1 MAKYT
6 KPTIV
11 SNSRRHPD
19 KEQHAVVY
27 DILSEGPIEGLAN
40 GFASIFINDVP
51 FIDNIANEIM
61 KPRRVILSTTAGSA
75 NITHSQFG
83 EINSLTL
90 NNKSG
95 LDLGSRTVTIV
106 GAEKQGTGI
115 ASMTAG
121 SDTVTT
127 SSSFFTSDM
136 VNSRSVTPEAFIRIA
151 GAGQDG
157 TDLITKVK
165 TFVSATEITVQDVAA
180 VTVSSKNISLDFNAS
195 ISSISG
201 NVATLSKAVPVTT
214 SNVSC
219 QISALNTIVGQND
232 DIMNFD
238 KVKMQFKSGERNQDY
253 IPHETGFGSAATNTA
268 LNISLEQS
276 DLRARVG
283 TGGNLVSGYNNE
295 LDEPTK
301 SEGTAE
307 DTIITSA
314 LAGVSNP
321 SEIDEIHLTFKLPA
335 CHAIKSSGS
344 KESSFVE
351 LQIFFE
357 YSVDDGSSY
366 ISELLYGPTNSQII
380 NRSTGRGG
388 RNVNFITTSS
398 FPNTGYIKPNEPQYN
413 EFSEEFMIITDKFQ
427 PYDDWRIRVR
437 RINDTNFID
446 GSYRHTNPCTL
457 STIESIIKDKLKYP
471 YTSYISTSF
480 NAADFEGQLPQ
491 RAYLLK
497 GLKIQVPTNY
507 LTRDETGGA
516 AAYTRNITTGAI
528 ESTYQNWDGNFRGDI
543 TTFDATSVNYE
554 KVYCNNP
561 VWVFYDLLTNER
573 YGLGQFIDKSNI
585 DKYGLFQLA
594 KYCDELV
601 PDGEGG
607 YEPRFTT
614 NVYLSKAAEA
624 TNVLKQFASVFR
636 GMAIWKDGQ
645 VTAISDREK
654 EPVYAFTKGNIEG
667 GIFQYEGTGNRVRT
681 NQVKVQ
687 WNDPNDNYRQSTE
700 YVEDQQGILETGRI
714 VRSEH
719 LAFGCTSRGQAHRA
733 GKWKLLSERLEKET
747 VSFVTSIA
755 AVGLGPGDII
765 TVQDADRDRSSYSG
779 RVSATGTKTT
789 TVIPLDR
796 TINLPSYS
804 SDFPP
809 QLLLVYPKGGAYLEQ
824 ETATISSVVYN
835 RGDLIP
841 NITSESDAANLT
853 DDSNDSVQVFWSEN
867 VRIETKTV
875 TTSAGNVSSLTVS
888 SAFSEAP
895 EEETIWS
902 LRLFNSDGTEKT
914 GTVKEYKVISIKEE
928 DNYKYSIVAAEF
940 AANKFAQIERGFE
953 LNIRPVDNSPNPED
967 VVPAPDSISLSVE
980 PMSISDGS
988 ISTNTAADSQGH
1000 QLIVNWKFPEN
1011 SNGTRYKF
1019 ASGFEIS
1026 HNIRG
1031 EARTIKTN
1039 ITTQTLTFKNIKA
1052 GIYKI
1057 KVRTVSSSG
1066 TVSQY
1071 TVRQIEIAESS
1082 LGNSF
1087 TSKVDLLPKGGSINQ
1102 TVTINDSTGLLEIGS
1117 STYQFDSPSGETFL
1131 NSSATASTYQQSFS
1145 GMGASAEAYLL
1156 FDQSDSTDRF
1166 KAVQIHSDTSITPT
1180 VTYFK
1185 EVGASNNGLTA
1196 ASGTIAV
1203 SANDNAIIG
1212 TSTSFE
1218 SDFNNGDLVRII
1230 NGSST
1235 TSTSSGS
1242 ISDSTALTIGSS
1254 NSNIKIGHKVTGT
1267 GISSSV
1273 FVTAISGTSITLSS
1287 PQTIGNGV
1295 TLTFSPVTYYGRIQ
1309 FIESDTLMYVDEV
1322 VKTTYS
1328 GATIQFQTFKPSI
1341 LQDAILSKITTDGS
1355 TTYSI
1360 AEQYA
1365 VTKGITGADG
1375 SAGAAVNLAFIRK
1388 ATTPGV
1394 SGNGSLPSGE
1404 TNPAWTDDVPTGTDP
1419 LWAVKGNKAQG
1430 GTTWSWGTPYRV
1442 DGTAVAEIY
1451 YYSDATTGS
1460 APSFSAPTYNFSTN
1474 SYTAPTNWN
1483 KEPPSLTANNQKVY
1497 VIVVLYASTPGD
1509 TAAAADSVSSAV
1521 IYAQKTD
1528 GLNNATVYL
1537 YKTTNSATEST
1548 LPSGNA
1554 TFTFNNGTLGSFA
1567 TNANGWSQTITSVSA
1582 SNQYL
1587 WTTSAVAS
1595 STDSTVVIAD
1605 SAWATPKL
1613 LSTFGENGL
1622 TGASVNIVFRRD
1634 SSTPSTPADS
1644 AGVPSGWS
1652 DSPPSGTDILFAVK
1666 GTKAVGGSNFTWGTV
1681 YQVEGTAA
1689 AEVAIYRKNNNAT
1702 PSGGS
1707 YNFTTST
1714 LTAPSGWSTS
1724 VPSLTANGDIVYLAV
1739 GLFSGSP
1746 EETAATTT
1754 WSTPVVYAQRTDGQD
1769 GDPGDPGQDGDN
1781 GLRTIQG
1788 YLFYEKTTSGA
1799 PSAPSGNTYTFSTG
1813 VVTGTGIST
1822 ATNQP
1827 TNVWLNSPNT
1837 QDATSTNTFYTVRYY
1852 GTESAANSSTITV
1865 AYTNVVQQTSFTG
1878 VVTFSGGTLT
1888 DGTSS
1893 VDAIEA
1899 GDVAGNIGGVGV
1911 TTIDGGN
1918 IDTGTITAD
1927 RIKLSGTGALVISS
1941 LNNDSNFIDSA
1952 GAPVQS
1958 VAGLT
1963 GTVTTANLSAQG
1975 LRLTSDSVS
1984 TTLLTGTVPVDKGG
1998 TGRTTTASYVADLSA
2013 AGLRLTSDLVGVAQG
2028 GTGRTSTAS
2037 YVADLNAAG
2046 LRLTSDVV
2054 GEAQGGTGTTSF
2066 ASALTAQGVGFV
2078 SGSNANLG
2086 ALATLDNI
2094 DLSKVTDSGTLAG
2107 LNAAILGTHTTG
2119 TLPEGQGG
2127 TGQTSDAAY
2136 ASHLSSQGL
2145 IVTEVAGNTGA
2156 VSAATIISAGNILVA
2171 DSNVTRDTNGGIT
2184 SINGGVI
2191 NTGTI
2196 NSSVIN
2202 TNTLAVK
2209 FFANESTKIY
2219 NHESPSVAVPLLR
2232 YGFNLRGTGGNTQY
2246 TGSNASFVP
2255 VTITQVRNNASY
2267 SVILAAVLGD
2277 VTGGKVQ
2284 YSLNNST
2291 WITASGGESNIYW
2304 SAGTYR
2310 GYTYTY
2316 QGTIT
2321 NMTSSQNTVYWRVY
2335 FSGSYNHTHMQ
2346 LHVTMDNTT

>member
-6 KPTIV
+6 KPTTI

-61 KPRRVILSTTAGSA
+61 KPRRVIISTTAGSA
-75 NITHSQFG
+75 NISHSQFG
-83 EINSLTL
+83 EIGSLTL

-95 LDLGSRTVTIV
+95 LSLGARTVTIV

-121 SDTVTT
+121 SNTVTT

-232 DIMNFD
+232 DIMNFE

-295 LDEPTK
+295 LDEPTQ

-335 CHAIKSSGS
+335 CHAIKSSGA

-357 YSVDDGSSY
+357 YSVDSGSSY

-380 NRSTGRGG
+380 NRSTGRAG

-437 RINDTNFID
+437 RINDTSFQD

-457 STIESIIKDKLKYP
+457 ATIESIIKDKLKYP

-516 AAYTRNITTGAI
+516 AAYTRNITTGAT

-573 YGLGQFIDKSNI
+573 YGLGQFIDKSSI

-667 GIFQYEGTGNRVRT
+667 GIFQYEGTGDRVRT

-700 YVEDQQGILETGRI
+700 YVEDQQGVLETGRI

-841 NITSESDAANLT
+841 NITSESDAANLS
-853 DDSNDSVQVFWSEN
+853 DDSNNSVQVFWSEN

-953 LNIRPVDNSPNPED
+953 LNIRPVDNSPTPED

-1000 QLIVNWKFPEN
+1000 QLVVNWKFPEN

-1102 TVTINDSTGLLEIGS
+1102 TVTIDGSTGLLEIGS

-1242 ISDSTALTIGSS
+1242 ISDSTALIIGSS

-1365 VTKGITGADG
+1365 VTKGITGG
-1375 SAGAAVNLAFIRK
+1375 
-1388 ATTPGV
+1388 
-1394 SGNGSLPSGE
+1394 
-1404 TNPAWTDDVPTGTDP
+1404 
-1419 LWAVKGNKAQG
+1419 
-1430 GTTWSWGTPYRV
+1430 
-1442 DGTAVAEIY
+1442 
-1451 YYSDATTGS
+1451 
-1460 APSFSAPTYNFSTN
+1460 
-1474 SYTAPTNWN
+1474 
-1483 KEPPSLTANNQKVY
+1483 
-1497 VIVVLYASTPGD
+1497 
-1509 TAAAADSVSSAV
+1509 
-1521 IYAQKTD
+1521 D

-1548 LPSGNA
+1548 LPSGDA
-1554 TFTFNNGTLGSFA
+1554 TFTFNSGTLGSFA

-1582 SNQYL
+1582 SNEYL

-1666 GTKAVGGSNFTWGTV
+1666 GTKTVGGSNFTWGTV
-1681 YQVEGTAA
+1681 YQVEGTAT

-1724 VPSLTANGDIVYLAV
+1724 VPSLTTNGDIVYLAV

-1769 GDPGDPGQDGDN
+1769 GDPGDPGSPGDD

-1799 PSAPSGNTYTFSTG
+1799 PSAPSGTTYTFSTG
-1813 VVTGTGIST
+1813 VVSGSGINDSGT
-1822 ATNQP
+1822 
-1827 TNVWLNSPNT
+1827 TNVWKNSPNT

-1865 AYTNVVQQTSFTG
+1865 TYTNVVQQTSFTG

-1927 RIKLSGTGALVISS
+1927 RIKLSGTGS
-1941 LNNDSNFIDSA
+1941 LTINSLDNDANFIDSS

-1975 LRLTSDSVS
+1975 LRLTSDLV
-1984 TTLLTGTVPVDKGG
+1984 GVAQGG
-1998 TGRTTTASYVADLSA
+1998 TGRTSTATYVSDLSAAGLRLTSDFSGFATVATSGSIGDTSGTLPTNRGGTGRTSTASYVADLSA

-2037 YVADLNAAG
+2037 YVADLSAAG

-2086 ALATLDNI
+2086 ALATLNNI

-2107 LNAAILGTHTTG
+2107 LNAATLGTHTTG

-2145 IVTEVAGNTGA
+2145 IVTEVAGSTGA
-2156 VSAATIISAGNILVA
+2156 VSAATIISAGSILVA

-2202 TNTLAVK
+2202 TNTLNVEH
-2209 FFANESTKIY
+2209 FADVSADIISHTG
-2219 NHESPSVAVPLLR
+2219 SGVPLSS
-2232 YGFNLRGTGGNTQY
+2232 FSSAFQRGSTNFTTQTQTTGTYLAHATDN
-2246 TGSNASFVP
+2246 
-2255 VTITQVRNNASY
+2255 VRDGASY
-2267 SVILAAVLGD
+2267 EVIWTGVYGDCTNGVLEYSVNGGSSYVQAAGGIQNITMA
-2277 VTGGKVQ
+2277 TG
-2284 YSLNNST
+2284 T
-2291 WITASGGESNIYW
+2291 FR
-2304 SAGTYR
+2304 TYVFA
-2310 GYTYTY
+2310 YN
-2316 QGTIT
+2316 GTISGLA
-2321 NMTSSQNTVYWRVY
+2321 TSGANANKVYWRIRWITKLRSTYQSMYVKI
-2335 FSGSYNHTHMQ
+2335 
-2346 LHVTMDNTT
+2346 DNTQ

>member
-6 KPTIV
+6 KPATV
-11 SNSRRHPD
+11 NSSRRHPD

-27 DILSEGPIEGLAN
+27 DILSEGPVEGLAN
-40 GFASIFINDVP
+40 GFASVFINDVP

-61 KPRRVILSTTAGSA
+61 KPRRVILSTTAGSTD
-75 NITHSQFG
+75 ITHSQFG

-95 LDLGSRTVTIV
+95 LALGSRKVTIV
-106 GAEKQGTGI
+106 GAEKQGAGI

-127 SSSFFTSDM
+127 SSSFFTADM
-136 VNSRSVTPEAFIRIA
+136 VNSRSASPSTFIRIA

-157 TDLITKVK
+157 ADLITKVK
-165 TFVSATEITVQDVAA
+165 TYVSATQITVQDTAV

-219 QISALNTIVGQND
+219 QISSLNTIIGQND
-232 DIMNFD
+232 DIMNFE
-238 KVKMQFKSGERNQDY
+238 KVKMQFKSGERNQNY

-283 TGGNLVSGYNNE
+283 TAGNLVSGYNNE
-295 LDEPTK
+295 LDEPTQP
-301 SEGTAE
+301 EGTAE

-321 SEIDEIHLTFKLPA
+321 SEIDEIHLTFKLPG
-335 CHAIKSSGS
+335 CHAIKTSSNS

-357 YSVDDGSSY
+357 YSVDNGSSY
-366 ISELLYGPTNSQII
+366 ISELLYGPTNSQIM
-380 NRSTGRGG
+380 NRNTGRAG
-388 RNVNFITTSS
+388 RNINFIADGA
-398 FPNTGYIKPNEPQYN
+398 FPSTGYIKPYEPQYN

-437 RINDTNFID
+437 RINDQNFID

-457 STIESIIKDKLKYP
+457 STIESIVKDKLKYP

-516 AAYTRNITTGAI
+516 AAHTRNISTGAI
-528 ESTYQNWDGNFRGDI
+528 ESSYQNWDGNFRGDI
-543 TTFDATSVNYE
+543 TTFNATSANYE

-607 YEPRFTT
+607 HEPRFTT

-636 GMAIWKDGQ
+636 GMAIWKDGE
-645 VTAISDREK
+645 VTAIADREK

-667 GIFQYEGTGNRVRT
+667 GIFQYEGTGDRVRT

-733 GKWKLLSERLEKET
+733 GKWKLLSQRLEKET

-755 AVGLGPGDII
+755 ATGLGPGDII

-779 RVSATGTKTT
+779 RVSGTGIKNTIT
-789 TVIPLDR
+789 IPLDR
-796 TINLPSYS
+796 TISLPAYS

-824 ETATISSVVYN
+824 ETATISSTVYN

-841 NITSESDAANLT
+841 SITSESSAANLT
-853 DDSNDSVQVFWSEN
+853 DDSSNSVQVFWSEN

-875 TTSAGNVSSLTVS
+875 TTSAGNVSSLTV
-888 SAFSEAP
+888 APGFSEAP

-914 GTVKEYKVISIKEE
+914 GTVKEYKIISIKEE

-953 LNIRPVDNSPNPED
+953 LNVRSVDNSPNPED
-967 VVPAPDSISLSVE
+967 VVPAPESISLSVE
-980 PMSISDGS
+980 PMSMSDGS
-988 ISTNTAADSQGH
+988 ISTTTAADSQGH
-1000 QLIVNWKFPEN
+1000 QLIVNWKFPED
-1011 SNGTRYKF
+1011 SNGARYKF
-1019 ASGFEIS
+1019 ASGFEVA
-1026 HNIRG
+1026 HNVRG
-1031 EARTIKTN
+1031 EARNIKTN
-1039 ITTQTLTFKNIKA
+1039 VTTQSLTFKNIKA
-1052 GIYKI
+1052 GTYKI

-1071 TVRQIEIAESS
+1071 TIRQIEIAESS
-1082 LGNSF
+1082 LGNPF
-1087 TSKVDLLPKGGSINQ
+1087 VPKVDLVAKGGTINQ
-1102 TVTINDSTGLLEIGS
+1102 TVTINSSSGLLEIGS
-1117 STYQFDSPSGETFL
+1117 NNYQFDSPSGETFL
-1131 NSSATASTYQQSFS
+1131 NSSSTASTYQQSFS

-1156 FDQSDSTDRF
+1156 FDESESTDRF
-1166 KAVQIHSDTSITPT
+1166 KALQIHSDTSIAPV

-1185 EVGASNNGLTA
+1185 EVGAPNNGLTT

-1203 SANDNAIIG
+1203 PANDNAIVG

-1218 SDFNNGDLVRII
+1218 SDFNNGDLIRII

-1235 TSTSSGS
+1235 TATSNGS
-1242 ISDSTALTIGSS
+1242 IINSTALIISAS
-1254 NSNIKIGHKVTGT
+1254 NSNIKVGQKVTGT
-1267 GISSSV
+1267 GITASV
-1273 FVTAISGTSITLSS
+1273 FVTTVSGNAVTLSS
-1287 PQTIGNGV
+1287 PQTIGSGV
-1295 TLTFSPVTYYGRIQ
+1295 TLTFNPVTYYGRIQ
-1309 FIESDTLMYVDEV
+1309 FIENDTLMYVDEV
-1322 VKTTYS
+1322 VKTVYS
-1328 GATIQFQTFKPSI
+1328 GASIKFQSFKPSI
-1341 LQDAILSKITTDGS
+1341 LQDSILAKIVTNGS
-1355 TTYSI
+1355 TAYSI
-1360 AEQYA
+1360 EELYA
-1365 VTKGITGADG
+1365 VTKGITGG
-1375 SAGAAVNLAFIRK
+1375 
-1388 ATTPGV
+1388 
-1394 SGNGSLPSGE
+1394 
-1404 TNPAWTDDVPTGTDP
+1404 
-1419 LWAVKGNKAQG
+1419 
-1430 GTTWSWGTPYRV
+1430 
-1442 DGTAVAEIY
+1442 
-1451 YYSDATTGS
+1451 
-1460 APSFSAPTYNFSTN
+1460 
-1474 SYTAPTNWN
+1474 
-1483 KEPPSLTANNQKVY
+1483 
-1497 VIVVLYASTPGD
+1497 
-1509 TAAAADSVSSAV
+1509 
-1521 IYAQKTD
+1521 D
-1528 GLNNATVYL
+1528 GLSNALVTL
-1537 YKTTNSATEST
+1537 YKTTNSNSEST

-1554 TFTFNNGTLGSFA
+1554 TYTFATGVLGSFA

-1582 SNQYL
+1582 VNQYL
-1587 WTTSAVAS
+1587 WTTNAVAS
-1595 STDSTVVIAD
+1595 STASTVVIAD
-1605 SAWATPKL
+1605 NAWATPKL
-1613 LSTFGENGL
+1613 LSTFGE
-1622 TGASVNIVFRRD
+1622 S
-1634 SSTPSTPADS
+1634 
-1644 AGVPSGWS
+1644 
-1652 DSPPSGTDILFAVK
+1652 
-1666 GTKAVGGSNFTWGTV
+1666 
-1681 YQVEGTAA
+1681 
-1689 AEVAIYRKNNNAT
+1689 
-1702 PSGGS
+1702 
-1707 YNFTTST
+1707 
-1714 LTAPSGWSTS
+1714 
-1724 VPSLTANGDIVYLAV
+1724 
-1739 GLFSGSP
+1739 
-1746 EETAATTT
+1746 
-1754 WSTPVVYAQRTDGQD
+1754 
-1769 GDPGDPGQDGDN
+1769 GDN

-1799 PSAPSGNTYTFSTG
+1799 PSAPSGTTYTFSTG
-1813 VVTGTGIST
+1813 VVTGSGIST

-1827 TNVWLNSPNT
+1827 NNVWNNVPNT
-1837 QDATSTNTFYTVRYY
+1837 QDATSLNTFYSVRYY
-1852 GTESAANSSTITV
+1852 GTESSANSSTITV
-1865 AYTNVVQQTSFTG
+1865 AYSNVVQQTSFTG

-1918 IDTGTITAD
+1918 IDTGSITAD
-1927 RIKLSGTGALVISS
+1927 RIKLSGTGSLVISS
-1941 LNNDSNFIDSA
+1941 FTNDSNFITSA

-1958 VAGLT
+1958 VAGGT
-1963 GTVTTANLSAQG
+1963 GTITTAELNAAG

-1984 TTLLTGTVPVDKGG
+1984 TSLLSGTVGVSNGG

-2028 GTGRTSTAS
+2028 GTGRTTTGS

-2086 ALATLDNI
+2086 ALAILNNI
-2094 DLSKVTDSGTLAG
+2094 DLSKVTDAGSLAALNSIGYNDATL
-2107 LNAAILGTHTTG
+2107 TG
-2119 TLPEGQGG
+2119 TLDESNGG

-2156 VSAATIISAGNILVA
+2156 VTAATIISAGNILVA

-2191 NTGTI
+2191 TTGTI

-2202 TNTLAVK
+2202 TDTLAVK

-2232 YGFNLRGTGGNTQY
+2232 YGFNLRGTGGNTTY
-2246 TGSNASFVP
+2246 TGSNSSFVP

-2267 SVILAAVLGD
+2267 SIVLAAVLGD
-2277 VTGGKVQ
+2277 VSGGKVQ

-2335 FSGSYNHTHMQ
+2335 FSGNYNHTHMQ

>member
-6 KPTIV
+6 KPTTI

-61 KPRRVILSTTAGSA
+61 KPRRVIISTTAGSA
-75 NITHSQFG
+75 NISHSQFG
-83 EINSLTL
+83 EIGSLTL

-95 LDLGSRTVTIV
+95 LSLGARTVTIV

-121 SDTVTT
+121 SNTVTT

-232 DIMNFD
+232 DIMNFE

-295 LDEPTK
+295 LDEPTQ

-335 CHAIKSSGS
+335 CHAIKSSGA

-357 YSVDDGSSY
+357 YSVDSGSSY

-380 NRSTGRGG
+380 NRSTGRAG

-437 RINDTNFID
+437 RINDTSFQD

-457 STIESIIKDKLKYP
+457 ATIESIIKDKLKYP

-516 AAYTRNITTGAI
+516 AAYTRNITTGAT

-573 YGLGQFIDKSNI
+573 YGLGQFIDKSSI

-667 GIFQYEGTGNRVRT
+667 GIFQYEGTGDRVRT

-700 YVEDQQGILETGRI
+700 YVEDQQGVLETGRI

-841 NITSESDAANLT
+841 NITSESDAANLS
-853 DDSNDSVQVFWSEN
+853 DDSNNSVQVFWSEN

-953 LNIRPVDNSPNPED
+953 LNIRPVDNSPTPED

-1000 QLIVNWKFPEN
+1000 QLVVNWKFPEN

-1102 TVTINDSTGLLEIGS
+1102 TVTIDGSTGLLEIGS

-1365 VTKGITGADG
+1365 VTKGITGG
-1375 SAGAAVNLAFIRK
+1375 
-1388 ATTPGV
+1388 
-1394 SGNGSLPSGE
+1394 
-1404 TNPAWTDDVPTGTDP
+1404 
-1419 LWAVKGNKAQG
+1419 
-1430 GTTWSWGTPYRV
+1430 
-1442 DGTAVAEIY
+1442 
-1451 YYSDATTGS
+1451 
-1460 APSFSAPTYNFSTN
+1460 
-1474 SYTAPTNWN
+1474 
-1483 KEPPSLTANNQKVY
+1483 
-1497 VIVVLYASTPGD
+1497 
-1509 TAAAADSVSSAV
+1509 
-1521 IYAQKTD
+1521 D

-1548 LPSGNA
+1548 LPSGDA
-1554 TFTFNNGTLGSFA
+1554 TFTFNSGTLGSFA

-1582 SNQYL
+1582 VNQYL
-1587 WTTSAVAS
+1587 WTTNAVAS
-1595 STDSTVVIAD
+1595 STASTVVIAD

-1613 LSTFGENGL
+1613 LSTFGE
-1622 TGASVNIVFRRD
+1622 
-1634 SSTPSTPADS
+1634 
-1644 AGVPSGWS
+1644 SG
-1652 DSPPSGTDILFAVK
+1652 DD
-1666 GTKAVGGSNFTWGTV
+1666 
-1681 YQVEGTAA
+1681 
-1689 AEVAIYRKNNNAT
+1689 
-1702 PSGGS
+1702 
-1707 YNFTTST
+1707 
-1714 LTAPSGWSTS
+1714 
-1724 VPSLTANGDIVYLAV
+1724 
-1739 GLFSGSP
+1739 
-1746 EETAATTT
+1746 
-1754 WSTPVVYAQRTDGQD
+1754 
-1769 GDPGDPGQDGDN
+1769 

-1799 PSAPSGNTYTFSTG
+1799 PSAPSGTTYTFSTG
-1813 VVTGTGIST
+1813 VVSGSGINDSGT
-1822 ATNQP
+1822 
-1827 TNVWLNSPNT
+1827 TNVWKNSPNT

-1852 GTESAANSSTITV
+1852 GTESTANSSTITV

-1927 RIKLSGTGALVISS
+1927 RIKLSGTGS
-1941 LNNDSNFIDSA
+1941 LTINSLDNDANFIDSS

-1975 LRLTSDSVS
+1975 LRLTSDFSGFS
-1984 TTLLTGTVPVDKGG
+1984 TVATSGSIGDTSGTLPTNRGG
-1998 TGRTTTASYVADLSA
+1998 TGRTSTATYVADLSAAGLRLTSDFSGFATVATSGSIGDTSGTLPTNRGGTGRTSTASYVADLSA

-2037 YVADLNAAG
+2037 YVADLSAAG

-2086 ALATLDNI
+2086 ALATLNNI

-2107 LNAAILGTHTTG
+2107 LNAATLGTHTTG

-2145 IVTEVAGNTGA
+2145 IVTEVAGSTGA
-2156 VSAATIISAGNILVA
+2156 VSAATIISAGSILVA

-2202 TNTLAVK
+2202 TNTLNVEH
-2209 FFANESTKIY
+2209 FADVSADIISHTG
-2219 NHESPSVAVPLLR
+2219 SGVPLSS
-2232 YGFNLRGTGGNTQY
+2232 FSSAFQRGSTNFTTQTQTTGTYLAHATDN
-2246 TGSNASFVP
+2246 
-2255 VTITQVRNNASY
+2255 VRDGASY
-2267 SVILAAVLGD
+2267 EVIWTGVYGDCTNGVLEYSVNGGSSYVQAAGGIQNITMA
-2277 VTGGKVQ
+2277 TG
-2284 YSLNNST
+2284 T
-2291 WITASGGESNIYW
+2291 FR
-2304 SAGTYR
+2304 TYVFA
-2310 GYTYTY
+2310 YN
-2316 QGTIT
+2316 GTISGLA
-2321 NMTSSQNTVYWRVY
+2321 TSGANANKVYWRIRWITKLRSTYQSMYVKI
-2335 FSGSYNHTHMQ
+2335 
-2346 LHVTMDNTT
+2346 DNTQ

>member
-6 KPTIV
+6 KPATV
-11 SNSRRHPD
+11 NSSRRHPD

-61 KPRRVILSTTAGSA
+61 KPRRVIVSTTAGSA
-75 NITHSQFG
+75 NISHSQFG
-83 EINSLTL
+83 EIGSLTL

-136 VNSRSVTPEAFIRIA
+136 VSSKSVTPEAFIRIS

-219 QISALNTIVGQND
+219 QISALNTIIGQND
-232 DIMNFD
+232 DIMNFE

-295 LDEPTK
+295 LDEPTQ

-335 CHAIKSSGS
+335 CHAIKSSGA

-357 YSVDDGSSY
+357 YSVDNGSSY

-380 NRSTGRGG
+380 NRSTGRSG
-388 RNVNFITTSS
+388 RNVNFITTSV
-398 FPNTGYIKPNEPQYN
+398 FPNTGYIKPSEPQYN

-457 STIESIIKDKLKYP
+457 ATIESIVKDKLKYP

-516 AAYTRNITTGAI
+516 AAYTRNITTGAT
-528 ESTYQNWDGNFRGDI
+528 ESNYQNWDGNFRGDI
-543 TTFDATSVNYE
+543 TTFDATSSNYE

-573 YGLGQFIDKSNI
+573 YGLGQFVDKSSI

-624 TNVLKQFASVFR
+624 TNVLKQFTSVFR
-636 GMAIWKDGQ
+636 GMAIWQDGQ
-645 VTAISDREK
+645 VTAIADREK

-667 GIFQYEGTGNRVRT
+667 GIFQYEGTGDRVRT

-733 GKWKLLSERLEKET
+733 GKWKLLSQRLEKET

-755 AVGLGPGDII
+755 AAGLRPGDII

-796 TINLPSYS
+796 TIDLPSYS

-841 NITSESDAANLT
+841 SITSESDAANLT

-928 DNYKYSIVAAEF
+928 DNYKYSVVAAEF

-1000 QLIVNWKFPEN
+1000 QLVVNWKFPEN

-1102 TVTINDSTGLLEIGS
+1102 TVTIDDSTGLLEIGS

-1328 GATIQFQTFKPSI
+1328 GATIEFQTFKPSI

-1365 VTKGITGADG
+1365 VTKGITGG
-1375 SAGAAVNLAFIRK
+1375 
-1388 ATTPGV
+1388 PGL
-1394 SGNGSLPSGE
+1394 S
-1404 TNPAWTDDVPTGTDP
+1404 
-1419 LWAVKGNKAQG
+1419 
-1430 GTTWSWGTPYRV
+1430 
-1442 DGTAVAEIY
+1442 
-1451 YYSDATTGS
+1451 
-1460 APSFSAPTYNFSTN
+1460 
-1474 SYTAPTNWN
+1474 
-1483 KEPPSLTANNQKVY
+1483 
-1497 VIVVLYASTPGD
+1497 
-1509 TAAAADSVSSAV
+1509 
-1521 IYAQKTD
+1521 
-1528 GLNNATVYL
+1528 NALVTL
-1537 YKTTNSATEST
+1537 YKTTNSPTEST

-1554 TFTFNNGTLGSFA
+1554 TYTFATGVLGSFA

-1582 SNQYL
+1582 VNQYL
-1587 WTTSAVAS
+1587 WTTNAVAS
-1595 STDSTVVIAD
+1595 STASTVVIAD

-1613 LSTFGENGL
+1613 LSTFGE
-1622 TGASVNIVFRRD
+1622 
-1634 SSTPSTPADS
+1634 
-1644 AGVPSGWS
+1644 SG
-1652 DSPPSGTDILFAVK
+1652 DD
-1666 GTKAVGGSNFTWGTV
+1666 
-1681 YQVEGTAA
+1681 
-1689 AEVAIYRKNNNAT
+1689 
-1702 PSGGS
+1702 
-1707 YNFTTST
+1707 
-1714 LTAPSGWSTS
+1714 
-1724 VPSLTANGDIVYLAV
+1724 
-1739 GLFSGSP
+1739 
-1746 EETAATTT
+1746 
-1754 WSTPVVYAQRTDGQD
+1754 
-1769 GDPGDPGQDGDN
+1769 

-1813 VVTGTGIST
+1813 VVSGSGINDSGT
-1822 ATNQP
+1822 
-1827 TNVWLNSPNT
+1827 TNVWKNSPNT

-1918 IDTGTITAD
+1918 IDTGTITANK
-1927 RIKLSGTGALVISS
+1927 IKLSGTGS
-1941 LNNDSNFIDSA
+1941 LTINSLDNDANFIDSA

-1958 VAGLT
+1958 VANLT
-1963 GTVTTANLSAQG
+1963 GAISTANLSAAG
-1975 LRLTSDSVS
+1975 LRLTSDFSGFATVATS
-1984 TTLLTGTVPVDKGG
+1984 GSIGDTSGTLPTTRGG
-1998 TGRTTTASYVADLSA
+1998 TGRTSTASYVADLNA

-2028 GTGRTSTAS
+2028 GTGRTTTAS
-2037 YVADLNAAG
+2037 YVADLSAAG

-2086 ALATLDNI
+2086 ALATLNNI

-2107 LNAAILGTHTTG
+2107 LNEATLGTHTTG

-2145 IVTEVAGNTGA
+2145 IVTEVAGSTGA
-2156 VSAATIISAGNILVA
+2156 VSAATIISAGSILVA

-2232 YGFNLRGTGGNTQY
+2232 YGFNLRGTGGNTEY

-2267 SVILAAVLGD
+2267 SIVFAAVLGD
-2277 VTGGKVQ
+2277 VSGGKVQ

-2291 WITASGGESNIYW
+2291 WVTASGGETNIYW
-2304 SAGTYR
+2304 AAGTYR

-2335 FSGSYNHTHMQ
+2335 FSGTYNHTHMQ